1 MAFDDLLHTQVEAA
15 LPEVGEARALARELA
30 TLASDTEDVI
40 NARVTAQRELDVAE
54 VALTGTGMALNLNNG
69 TLAGGFNGVSS
80 TSSSAQ
86 GLALQNISVGGTF
99 GFGGTSISGST
110 TQGLL
115 VSNSPANLDF
125 GATLVNL
132 AGGTDAISLQSS
144 SAGGTRSFS
153 SVTA

>member
-1 MAFDDLLHTQVEAA
+1 M
-15 LPEVGEARALARELA
+15 
-30 TLASDTEDVI
+30 
-40 NARVTAQRELDVAE
+40 
-54 VALTGTGMALNLNNG
+54 
-69 TLAGGFNGVSS
+69 
-80 TSSSAQ
+80 
-86 GLALQNISVGGTF
+86 ALQNISVGGTF

-125 GATLVNL
+125 GATVVNL

-153 SVTA
+153 SVTVTNGGGVGLLLFNAGNVSIGGGSIATSNRAAIDASGTNALTVTLASVSSTNSTGKGINIDAATGTLSIAGGAISGSANEA